1 MPVSQDRE
9 LEELLYRMQ
18 QGDRAAAAE
27 FMQRFGDRVRRR
39 IRGKLGHGMRRL
51 FDSQEIL
58 STLGRRLD
66 RYIYTGQMKAASLA
80 ELWGL
85 VFRIADNSL
94 VEKARVYRSL
104 QQREGED
111 GPVAQAV
118 LLRLRAAERVGEEEP
133 LLEIDRALKA
143 LSDPIDRDILSQWL
157 MGVEHSAIAD
167 SVGLASTAVRK
178 RWQKIRETLRE
189 LCLAEEF

>member
-1 MPVSQDRE
+1 VSQDRE

-104 QQREGED
+104 QQKRRRGWP
-111 GPVAQAV
+111 GGAGC
-118 LLRLRAAERVGEEEP
+118 AA
-133 LLEIDRALKA
+133 A
-143 LSDPIDRDILSQWL
+143 
-157 MGVEHSAIAD
+157 
-167 SVGLASTAVRK
+167 ASCRGK
-178 RWQKIRETLRE
+178 SR
-189 LCLAEEF
+189 